1 MSMKSLCRGS
11 LGKKLALATACAAL
25 FTGCDERDRKPR
37 TPVPTAT
44 APYGEAPLKPGVF
57 RSKRFG
63 LDVELYDGKT
73 WKIDDRSTRWLSAT
87 HPEGS
92 TAILRIWHDENRMS
106 RDKCEERART
116 LRKLPTRETAEMVDQ
131 RSFDLPP
138 GFDTQAD
145 VGIVPSPKG
154 DIFGF
159 VLAFGGRARRCFAFV
174 YVTQA
179 SGPNANEIVADR
191 LAKVTE
197 HTLGTMKLHR
207 DFEVVLEREAPPL
220 EDQP

>member
-1 MSMKSLCRGS
+1 MTTIGNRL
-11 LGKKLALATACAAL
+11 LGCAVTAATL
-25 FTGCDERDRKPR
+25 FGCDGRDKPPVV
-37 TPVPTAT
+37 PVPTAS
-44 APYGEAPLKPGVF
+44 AGLPDEPLKPGVF

-63 LDVELYDGKT
+63 IDLELYDGKT

-92 TAILRIWHDENRMS
+92 TVAMRIWHDENRMT
-106 RDKCEERART
+106 RDKCEERARS
-116 LRKLPTRETAEMVDQ
+116 LKKLPSREMAEIVDE

-138 GFDTQAD
+138 GFDTRAD
-145 VGIVPSPKG
+145 VGLVPSPRG

-159 VLAFGGRARRCFAFV
+159 VMAFGGLGRRCFAFV

-179 SGPNANEIVADR
+179 SGPTANEVVADR

-197 HTLGTMKLHR
+197 HSLGTMKLHR
-207 DFEVVLEREAPPL
+207 DFDLVLEREAPPL
-220 EDQP
+220 EDQR